1 VSFLWPKSARA
12 LRSSLKAGS
21 ARSFKIGL
29 IPSCGRGTGR
39 IPPVTEGIAERIGRW
54 VGEGEVVGRVIN
66 IADGLIAATAFEHN
80 LTLVTHNVRD
90 FAGFGVPILNPWDAS
105 I

>member
-1 VSFLWPKSARA
+1 
-12 LRSSLKAGS
+12 
-21 ARSFKIGL
+21 
-29 IPSCGRGTGR
+29 
-39 IPPVTEGIAERIGRW
+39 
-54 VGEGEVVGRVIN
+54 VGRVIN